1 MAPDSLHRMQAFI
14 VRVWTPRDGDEIP
27 SGVRGT
33 AVHLASGRE
42 IRFADGAALI
52 EFLRDAGSFGAAT
65 VRGRAG
71 SDPLT
76 RGSEPS
82 DIP

>member
-1 MAPDSLHRMQAFI
+1 MQAFI

-27 SGVRGT
+27 GGVRGT

-42 IRFADGAALI
+42 VRFADGAALI
-52 EFLRDAGSFGAAT
+52 EFLSDAGSFGSAT
-65 VRGRAG
+65 VRGQAG
-71 SDPLT
+71 ANPLT
-76 RGSEPS
+76 GRSEAN